1 MTSTRHLSPPA
12 FHAITT
18 KLFIKRMCRKQY
30 SQNKERI
37 PCLQINHIITKPVFW
52 NYHLRDPWTWSWLF
66 ITYSGMADRFYIPLD
81 IFSTRRKIQTK
92 PAKVERTR
100 IDSCHKKKKSR
111 ARLAISQAHDSTIQ
125 CTRHSW
131 SQKWLP
137 GIVPTFKPVEKEYH
151 LGPSCSFFFF

>member
-111 ARLAISQAHDSTIQ
+111 ARLAISQALYHPVYPSLLITEMAARYRAHIQ
-125 CTRHSW
+125 ASR
-131 SQKWLP
+131 K
-137 GIVPTFKPVEKEYH
+137 GI
-151 LGPSCSFFFF
+151 PSGSFLFFFFF